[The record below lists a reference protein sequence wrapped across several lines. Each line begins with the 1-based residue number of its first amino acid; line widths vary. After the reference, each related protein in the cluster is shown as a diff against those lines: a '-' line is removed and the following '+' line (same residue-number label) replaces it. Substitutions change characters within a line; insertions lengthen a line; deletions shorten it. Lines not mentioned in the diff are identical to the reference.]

1 MIHPT
6 IDHWTIYDSLIE
18 DIERLRLKLGVEIAL
33 QEKDSDVAK
42 RLNFVLLEADDAL
55 EKLRRLGE
63 RRPMPS

>member
-63 RRPMPS
+63 RRPMQG